1 MIIQFSSNIQNNFLQ
16 IGDTAYAVTPALA
29 GVHYGNTTLAQL
41 AADTPQLVGI
51 IEAIGINTITIT
63 EPPAYQPLADDFIM
77 FSKNNEVNSTSLLGY
92 YAEIKLT
99 NNSIDEAE
107 LFALSSEIAPSSK

>member
-1 MIIQFSSNIQNNFLQ
+1 MVIQFSSNIQNSFLQ
-16 IGDTAYAVTPALA
+16 IGDTAYAVTPASVGSL
-29 GVHYGNTTLAQL
+29 QS
-41 AADTPQLVGI
+41 ADTPQLVGVV
-51 IEAIGINTITIT
+51 EAIGVNTITIT
-63 EPPAYQPLADDFIM
+63 EPPAYQPLVDDFIM
-77 FSKNNEVNSTSLLGY
+77 FSKNNEVNNTSLLGY